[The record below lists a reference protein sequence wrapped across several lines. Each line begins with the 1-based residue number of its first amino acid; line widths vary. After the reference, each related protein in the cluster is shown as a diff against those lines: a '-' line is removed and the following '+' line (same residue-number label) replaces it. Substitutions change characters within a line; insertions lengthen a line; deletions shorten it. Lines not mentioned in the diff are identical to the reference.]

1 MVIFMQEFHIRL
13 RDVRMEK
20 KRTQKQTAEVLEMNL
35 RSYQLYE
42 QGKVEPSIKKL
53 ITLADFFDVSLD
65 YLMGRTDS

>member
-1 MVIFMQEFHIRL
+1 MQEFHIRL

>member
-20 KRTQKQTAEVLEMNL
+20 KRTQKQTAEVLGMNL

-42 QGKVEPSIKKL
+42 QGKVEPNIKKL
-53 ITLADFFDVSLD
+53 IALA
-65 YLMGRTDS
+65 